1 LPLKLFEN
9 SHADLYL
16 FPETNS
22 GSVYVAHW
30 GQMSASGFDLG
41 GVPMFSRS
49 TISGLDDACASQF
62 SFALGEEQYP
72 GFIPSMDQVL
82 NGSTLPSDLVGE
94 NLNWD
99 GKRSNDLPLWS
110 GGWRQSHSNGLAHR
124 SNICSNE
131 DAYHLPGGQQAD
143 PHSFL
148 CDTGSDMT
156 NPIAPEP
163 PPDAVRAEQKR
174 AEATALSS
182 GVVTSDIQLI
192 PSVDPRYSRLP
203 QFRRRK
209 GFRVEKAQHRPSP
222 MARASGIS
230 SLDHSQPM
238 SSVAPPQQSPD
249 NMNVAVYSLW
259 LLKNRNTMPSE
270 RTLLGLSVSFGDS
283 IEIIRKWFL
292 RNVAIAREDEDTGYQ
307 TMSTSGI
314 DVTSSYRRNRRE
326 CNRKAG
332 NVSLECMHSSHFERD
347 EARPYACTSR
357 CGAKFREKAAW
368 KRHEEINRPPKVWIC
383 SFRACHKNP
392 DAKRTFFREDHFRKH
407 LSKDH
412 ANLET
417 RKRHIAAC
425 CLPIKSNFSKYCIFR
440 GCDEKFKSWK
450 VRIDHIADHLK
461 RPWNMSQWNNSE
473 DDIGSIEGLDADAS
487 DSSGSESDTTAGE
500 DDSDDSDDSPEI
512 GPLSFSAK
520 DQPSANDRNHQK
532 QWSGPQEGQ
541 RSYDQNGDG
550 ASRGFSSYGY
560 GYSSFGGGGP
570 LTSHASS
577 SKSSYSLM
585 DVMSLSRLGSGSMA
599 IVDEVRV
606 NGNEWTSAR
615 KRICHNRLGRG
626 RGSNREATIMK
637 RLRHPHIARIVASY
651 MEAESMTLIMQPVA
665 DYNLLQ
671 YLNACSAGQPVKD
684 ETRDWFNCLSSG
696 LQYLHH
702 VGVRHRDIK
711 PSNILI
717 KNKAVIYTDFGSSN
731 LVGDDDS
738 ISSDSGDFTVQYAA
752 PEVHRGERGRAADVF
767 ALGCVFFEIVST
779 LSEHSSGNWSAT
791 PSEESCRKPV
801 SKYDSDTVTEMIQQ
815 LRISARQPQMV
826 KDQSIILDNCEAM
839 MRRRPDQRPT
849 AADIVAQI
857 PPRPCC
863 VEVSDDMS
871 VDSNDGDNS
880 VEFQREANTS
890 NTDKSGIDD
899 VPDLVSS
906 NDDCTSNGLRS
917 VDELLTDDGLSMK
930 DNVSVLSSDDACAQ
944 RQTQGPKVE
953 RPPPKQSVSK

>member
-1 LPLKLFEN
+1 
-9 SHADLYL
+9 
-16 FPETNS
+16 
-22 GSVYVAHW
+22 
-30 GQMSASGFDLG
+30 
-41 GVPMFSRS
+41 
-49 TISGLDDACASQF
+49 
-62 SFALGEEQYP
+62 
-72 GFIPSMDQVL
+72 
-82 NGSTLPSDLVGE
+82 
-94 NLNWD
+94 
-99 GKRSNDLPLWS
+99 
-110 GGWRQSHSNGLAHR
+110 
-124 SNICSNE
+124 
-131 DAYHLPGGQQAD
+131 
-143 PHSFL
+143 
-148 CDTGSDMT
+148 
-156 NPIAPEP
+156 
-163 PPDAVRAEQKR
+163 
-174 AEATALSS
+174 
-182 GVVTSDIQLI
+182 
-192 PSVDPRYSRLP
+192 
-203 QFRRRK
+203 
-209 GFRVEKAQHRPSP
+209 
-222 MARASGIS
+222 
-230 SLDHSQPM
+230 M

-307 TMSTSGI
+307 TMSTSSI

-332 NVSLECMHSSHFERD
+332 NVSLEGMHSSHFERD

-473 DDIGSIEGLDADAS
+473 DDIGSIEGLDVDAS

-500 DDSDDSDDSPEI
+500 DDSDDSDDSPGI

-767 ALGCVFFEIVST
+767 ALGCVFFEIVSI

-801 SKYDSDTVTEMIQQ
+801 SKYDSDTVTEMIHQ

-863 VEVSDDMS
+863 VEASDDMS

-890 NTDKSGIDD
+890 NTDKSGTDD

-906 NDDCTSNGLRS
+906 NDDCTSNGLSS

-930 DNVSVLSSDDACAQ
+930 DNVSVLSSDDAWAQ